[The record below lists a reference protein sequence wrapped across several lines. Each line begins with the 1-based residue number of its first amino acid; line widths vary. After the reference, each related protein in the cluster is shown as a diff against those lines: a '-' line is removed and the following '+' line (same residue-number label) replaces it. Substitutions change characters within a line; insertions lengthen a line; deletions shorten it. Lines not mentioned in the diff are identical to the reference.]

1 MKYCRVCK
9 TDKHF
14 SEFYNSKATLD
25 GKSYRCKSC
34 DKVARQAYHKAHP
47 ERVKTKH
54 RNNRR
59 RWAYGL
65 EPSAFESLLSS
76 QNGQCAICN
85 VLLDQSFG
93 RHHKPNKLVV
103 DHCHSTGKVR
113 GLLCTMCNKG
123 IGLLKDDPALIES
136 ALLYLKSNTYADIH

>member
-1 MKYCRVCK
+1 MKVCTGCGNAK
-9 TDKHF
+9 NL
-14 SEFYNSKATLD
+14 SEFYNSAASKD
-25 GKSYRCKSC
+25 RKSYRCKDC
-34 DKVARQAYHKAHP
+34 DKLARQAYHEKHP

-65 EPSAFESLLSS
+65 SEADFDALFEAQS
-76 QNGQCAICN
+76 GKCAICS
-85 VLLDQSFG
+85 VELDQGFG

-103 DHCHSTGKVR
+103 DHCHKTGKVR

-123 IGLLKDDPALIES
+123 IGLLKDDPT
-136 ALLYLKSNTYADIH
+136 LLRIASSYLETIH